1 MVLEIGWVFDLVLR
15 SDDEKVLWRYWVG
28 HLERVLVYDLDVDS
42 VCDLDVKTV
51 LEMKMVFD

>member
-42 VCDLDVKTV
+42 VCDLDVKMV